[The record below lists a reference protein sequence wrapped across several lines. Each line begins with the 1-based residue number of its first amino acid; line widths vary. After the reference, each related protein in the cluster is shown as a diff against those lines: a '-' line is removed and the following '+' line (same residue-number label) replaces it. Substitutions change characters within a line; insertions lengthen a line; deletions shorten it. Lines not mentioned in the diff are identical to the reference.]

1 MYENYTNNRS
11 SISREEIEAMNTFI
25 SECSLFIDKCI
36 QAGVLQFT
44 HPESELPCDPLD
56 ISSGMETA
64 PSFTPSYIPSSS
76 SILSPMADE
85 ADSVGE
91 GMSDRM
97 TYTLVGLFADSIRW

>member
-1 MYENYTNNRS
+1 MYENYTNHRS

-56 ISSGMETA
+56 MSSGMETTL
-64 PSFTPSYIPSSS
+64 SFTPSYKPSSS
-76 SILSPMADE
+76 SIVSPMGE
-85 ADSVGE
+85 EVDSSGE
-91 GMSDRM
+91 GMPDRM
-97 TYTLVGLFADSIRW
+97 TYTLVGV